1 MSLNFLAMIVSA
13 LDVNTTRCN
22 IVCCLNYLK
31 FPFSGKLV
39 LRYIKL
45 LFNFVNSINNCL
57 LWESIFFLHKESKVG
72 IPSYNLFINHDEWGR
87 PSSPWDSDT
96 GWDEAH
102 SQAEWCL
109 TYKKNSCLG
118 NVEHNRIIGLACGM
132 LKLNFQ
138 SKNVKLFYINL
149 IKWIVKN

>member
-22 IVCCLNYLK
+22 IICSLNYLK

-39 LRYIKL
+39 LRYIQL
-45 LFNFVNSINNCL
+45 LFNFVNSINNRL
-57 LWESIFFLHKESKVG
+57 LWESTFFLHKVSKVG
-72 IPSYNLFINHDEWGR
+72 IPSYNLFINHDEWR
-87 PSSPWDSDT
+87 WPSSPWDLDT

-109 TYKKNSCLG
+109 TYKKIHASAMLN
-118 NVEHNRIIGLACGM
+118 ITIGLACGM

-138 SKNVKLFYINL
+138 SKNVKLF
-149 IKWIVKN
+149 